1 MEGKVNYLL
10 VGIFVTL
17 FLAGVFGFAFWL
29 MKYSNYEQMDRY
41 VVYFDESVAGLSKDA
56 SVKYMGVDAG
66 IVEDIKVHPTNTQL
80 VAVYLKIN
88 HDIVI
93 KEDMQATLKFYG
105 MTGLAYVEISG
116 NNPDAPPLKPKKD
129 EIPIIK
135 SSPSIFAQ
143 LDVALADLAD
153 KLSSASQ
160 KLELL
165 LSEKNIQNVE
175 NTLENIS
182 AVTGEL
188 KTGKTDISNLIK
200 EGVLLEK
207 KASLILKKIDRVT
220 DGIDPEFGKDIQKTL
235 KEFKTASKE
244 MKILMKNINKTVKR
258 GDYDLKKI
266 TKPTLQK
273 LSNMIDEISELSIK
287 MEDAVEEIKESPSD
301 LLFKKRAIKPG
312 PGEN

>member
-1 MEGKVNYLL
+1 MEGKVNYLF

-17 FLAGVFGFAFWL
+17 FLAGSFSFAFWL
-29 MKYSNYEQMDRY
+29 IKYNNYEQMDHY
-41 VVYFDESVAGLSKDA
+41 VVYFEESVAGLSKDA

-88 HDIVI
+88 HNIII

-116 NNPDAPPLKPKKD
+116 NNSKAPPLKHKKG
-129 EIPIIK
+129 EVPVIK
-135 SSPSIFAQ
+135 SSPSIFTK
-143 LDVALADLAD
+143 LDVTIANLAD

-160 KLELL
+160 KLEHL
-165 LSEKNIQNVE
+165 LSEKNIKNIE
-175 NTLENIS
+175 NTIENIS
-182 AVTGEL
+182 EVTEEL
-188 KTGKTDISNLIK
+188 KTDKTDISALIK

-207 KASLILKKIDRVT
+207 RASLVLQKIDNIT
-220 DGIDPEFGKDIQKTL
+220 NSFDSSFGKDIQKTL
-235 KEFKTASKE
+235 KEFKTTSKE
-244 MKILMKNINKTVKR
+244 MKILIKNINKTVKR

-301 LLFKKRAIKPG
+301 LLFKKRAIKLG